1 MGRSGHAYLG
11 CSSPLSQRGGQ
22 HRGCLSAFPSC
33 PPAHTHTHSSL
44 RPFRAL
50 GDSRTC
56 VSTRHGFGFLLLLH
70 SPPLPLGADPHTH
83 RGFAAGGEEPS
94 GLLRASLGM
103 STPFLSDTTTAP
115 QTPHSALRPEHRI
128 IGQDCCKQH
137 PSSLFKILFGD
148 LNGEIRNAF
157 HR

>member
-1 MGRSGHAYLG
+1 MGRSGHPYLG

-33 PPAHTHTHSSL
+33 PPPHSFL

-56 VSTRHGFGFLLLLH
+56 VRTRHGFGFLLLLH
-70 SPPLPLGADPHTH
+70 SPPLPLGADPTHTH

-94 GLLRASLGM
+94 RLLRASLGM

-115 QTPHSALRPEHRI
+115 QTPHSALRPEDRRM
-128 IGQDCCKQH
+128 GQDCGKQH
-137 PSSLFKILFGD
+137 PSSLCKILFGD
-148 LNGEIRNAF
+148 LNGEIRNTF
-157 HR
+157 QR